1 MMAAAAA
8 AAAVD
13 LSPRDSSGK
22 RSLEA
27 LLTPQEVAHECS
39 RSLGEMLVQRY
50 RRRKADSSEARKLTL
65 HSMVAPLWVDPDAPV
80 GAVPAEQ
87 LQGSSTVASR
97 GSRSEQR
104 RLASLLGTS
113 GGSGSSLAFN
123 ELAARKKKLKLAKSA
138 IHSWGLYAA
147 EHIDAEDFVVEYI
160 GEYVRSSLAEQ
171 REQKYRKL
179 GYGDDYIFR
188 VDAEQLVDA
197 TCKGGVARFANHC
210 CEPNCYTRII
220 TAGGK
225 PRIVLYSKRPI
236 EPGEEIT
243 YNYNFDIDEDPTLRI
258 PCRCGSKG
266 CKGFLN

>member
-1 MMAAAAA
+1 
-8 AAAVD
+8 
-13 LSPRDSSGK
+13 
-22 RSLEA
+22 
-27 LLTPQEVAHECS
+27 
-39 RSLGEMLVQRY
+39 MLVQRY
-50 RRRKADSSEARKLTL
+50 RRRKAPRRC
-65 HSMVAPLWVDPDAPV
+65 PV
-80 GAVPAEQ
+80 GARA
-87 LQGSSTVASR
+87 
-97 GSRSEQR
+97 
-104 RLASLLGTS
+104 
-113 GGSGSSLAFN
+113 GSSLAFN
-123 ELAARKKKLKLAKSA
+123 ELAARGGGARKKKLKLAKSA

-171 REQKYRKL
+171 REQKL

>member
-1 MMAAAAA
+1 MPAGEHTLGRRETHRGRHGAHGEGGG
-8 AAAVD
+8 
-13 LSPRDSSGK
+13 RGREGREK
-22 RSLEA
+22 RGRE
-27 LLTPQEVAHECS
+27 
-39 RSLGEMLVQRY
+39 
-50 RRRKADSSEARKLTL
+50 RRGPCFR
-65 HSMVAPLWVDPDAPV
+65 
-80 GAVPAEQ
+80 Q
-87 LQGSSTVASR
+87 
-97 GSRSEQR
+97 
-104 RLASLLGTS
+104 
-113 GGSGSSLAFN
+113 
-123 ELAARKKKLKLAKSA
+123 
-138 IHSWGLYAA
+138 
-147 EHIDAEDFVVEYI
+147 DFVVEYI